1 MKRKVLFYSF
11 FLLVFLLLQTTLL
24 HYAAI
29 MGVIPNILIV
39 FVIITGLLRG
49 STEGGTVGFFAGLV
63 VDLTF
68 GGVLG
73 FYALLGLYLGIA
85 VGSVNRRLFRENLLV
100 AVVFTFVYS
109 VLYESLIYVINN
121 IMSGNMQFVFAMTD
135 VILPESV
142 YNSIVA
148 LLMFPF
154 LVRAGGWFEGKEG
167 KVRKY

>member
-1 MKRKVLFYSF
+1 MKRKVIFYSF
-11 FLLVFLLLQTTLL
+11 FILVFLLLQTTLL

-29 MGVIPNILIV
+29 LGVIPNILIV
-39 FVIITGLLRG
+39 FVILTGLLHG
-49 STEGGTVGFFAGLV
+49 NAEGGTVGFFAGLG
-63 VDLTF
+63 VDLLF

-85 VGSVNRRLFRENLLV
+85 AGSVSRRLFRENLLV
-100 AVVFTFVYS
+100 AVFFTFVYS

-121 IMSGNMQFVFAMTD
+121 IMSGNMQFMFVLTG

-142 YNSIVA
+142 YNSIIA

-154 LVRAGGWFEGKEG
+154 LIRAERWFEGKESN
-167 KVRKY
+167 VRKY

>member
-1 MKRKVLFYSF
+1 MKRKVIFYSF
-11 FLLVFLLLQTTLL
+11 FILVFLLLQTTLL

-29 MGVIPNILIV
+29 LGVIPNILVV

-49 STEGGTVGFFAGLV
+49 NTEGGIVGFFAGMGI
-63 VDLTF
+63 DLLF

-85 VGSVNRRLFRENLLV
+85 AGSVSRRLFRENLLV
-100 AVVFTFVYS
+100 AVFFTFVYS

-121 IMSGNMQFVFAMTD
+121 IMSGNMQFMFALTD

-142 YNSIVA
+142 YNSIIAV
-148 LLMFPF
+148 LVFPF
-154 LVRAGGWFEGKEG
+154 LIRAERWFEGRESN
-167 KVRKY
+167 VRKY